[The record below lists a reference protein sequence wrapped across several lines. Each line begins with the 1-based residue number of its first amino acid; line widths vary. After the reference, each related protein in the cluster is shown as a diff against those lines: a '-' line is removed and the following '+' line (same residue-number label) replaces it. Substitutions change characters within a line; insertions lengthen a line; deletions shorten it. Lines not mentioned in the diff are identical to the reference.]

1 MAPEKV
7 SDRELLGALTMIDDP
22 VATSAE
28 VSAIVG
34 LDDSQ
39 VRRRMPD
46 LIEAGYVD
54 TKKAGARAR
63 VYWLTK
69 QGRMALYD

>member
-1 MAPEKV
+1 MPPEKV
-7 SDRELLGALTMIDDP
+7 SDRELLAALTMIDDP
-22 VATSAE
+22 VATSGE
-28 VSAIVG
+28 VAAIVG
-34 LDDSQ
+34 LDASQ

-46 LIEAGYVD
+46 LIDAGHVG